1 MKMIKTDH
9 IANGR
14 QVGGD
19 YFQLQYLRKY
29 NKTLQEYIKD
39 IDLNAYY
46 IFKSTDRQRLVTIDE
61 FMEFKYS
68 VYIFFKKEL
77 YNIENILDWCNWM
90 KSIGG
95 IKFLHKPTPPFNP
108 YNKIIIRQ

>member
-1 MKMIKTDH
+1 MKTDH
-9 IANGR
+9 IVNGR

-19 YFQLQYLRKY
+19 YFRLIFIRKS

-46 IFKSTDRQRLVTIDE
+46 ILKYTRHQILVSIE
-61 FMEFKYS
+61 ELIEFKYS
-68 VYIFFKKEL
+68 GYIFFKKEL

-95 IKFLHKPTPPFNP
+95 IQYLTKPTPPFNP
-108 YNKIIIRQ
+108 QKIIIRQ